1 MSWAWWYLTGAAQ
14 ASEAVQQ
21 ELVLHFYRVT
31 LDIQYPSCAVSV
43 VTSVDGHIP
52 RHCTILLVRSQPQT
66 YNRCHRGTCSRGD
79 PKGCAAARVSA

>member
-31 LDIQYPSCAVSV
+31 LDIQYPSSAVSV

-79 PKGCAAARVSA
+79 PKGCSAARMSA